1 VRIPLPPYDT
11 LNAAV
16 VRQLLDPQSGA
27 PYAARAMLRTQL
39 GLPGETI
46 PTNAPPVAPN
56 AVANVP
62 TNSAA
67 K

>member
-1 VRIPLPPYDT
+1 MI
-11 LNAAV
+11 NA
-16 VRQLLDPQSGA
+16 LLDPEKGA
-27 PYAARAMLRTQL
+27 PYAARAALRTQL

-46 PTNAPPVAPN
+46 PTNASPVAPN
-56 AVANVP
+56 AVESVP